1 MISSYGGIK
10 DCTKDCQRTIP
21 HSSYEKA
28 PWMCKVKADN
38 EDSDDYRWDLLDLD
52 WLLRYRHG
60 ENRLCCGQWGNEY
73 CGDEGLPEG
82 VTDPGPPHF
91 RSGDESLSRGSK
103 KDEHSA

>member
-38 EDSDDYRWDLLDLD
+38 EDSDDYSWNLLDL
-52 WLLRYRHG
+52 G
-60 ENRLCCGQWGNEY
+60 EH
-73 CGDEGLPEG
+73 LP
-82 VTDPGPPHF
+82 TFSHACIFWF
-91 RSGDESLSRGSK
+91 RCSPSIIG
-103 KDEHSA
+103 

>member
-1 MISSYGGIK
+1 VISSYGGIK